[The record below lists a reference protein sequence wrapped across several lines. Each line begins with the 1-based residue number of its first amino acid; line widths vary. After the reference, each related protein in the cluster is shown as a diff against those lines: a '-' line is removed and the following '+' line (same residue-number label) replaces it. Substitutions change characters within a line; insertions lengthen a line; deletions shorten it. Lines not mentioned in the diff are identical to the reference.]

1 MMDTVSKEHFL
12 RIDQKT
18 LELIG
23 IPIPGIFPDNP
34 FSGYANYTGY
44 SDPIVYPGLP
54 KLPDSGNRQRSFPV
68 MEVARKPAPDTGEFL
83 YRRIVLSKN

>member
-34 FSGYANYTGY
+34 FQY
-44 SDPIVYPGLP
+44 
-54 KLPDSGNRQRSFPV
+54 F
-68 MEVARKPAPDTGEFL
+68 PDTQIIPVIL
-83 YRRIVLSKN
+83 TP